1 MVEFSIVMSYNNR
14 KPQLIRTLKS
24 IELSERIDEVEV
36 IIVNDGSDDNHNLNN
51 IEKDFKFPIK
61 VINIEKKD
69 KWYTNPC
76 VPYNIGFK
84 EVLGN
89 VVIIQNPECLH
100 VGDIIKYV
108 DYNMSDDN
116 YLSFSTYS
124 LNYEKTN
131 LLDGIKLKSGEIM
144 KTIKPLIMEPYKVEG
159 DNGWYNHSKIRNK
172 GYHFCSAITK
182 ENLINELNGFDERYS
197 DGIAFDDDE
206 LVVRIKR
213 LGLEIEIIDSPMVVH
228 QWHTTGNSFKQTP
241 LFWEKFRK
249 NQKLFN
255 EVTNN
260 EKTYKVNIK

>member
-36 IIVNDGSDDNHNLNN
+36 IIVNDGSDDNHNLND

-61 VINIEKKD
+61 VITIEKKD

-108 DYNMSDDN
+108 DYNMGDDN

-124 LNYEKTN
+124 LNYEK
-131 LLDGIKLKSGEIM
+131 
-144 KTIKPLIMEPYKVEG
+144 LIY
-159 DNGWYNHSKIRNK
+159 
-172 GYHFCSAITK
+172 
-182 ENLINELNGFDERYS
+182 
-197 DGIAFDDDE
+197 
-206 LVVRIKR
+206 
-213 LGLEIEIIDSPMVVH
+213 
-228 QWHTTGNSFKQTP
+228 
-241 LFWEKFRK
+241 
-249 NQKLFN
+249 
-255 EVTNN
+255 
-260 EKTYKVNIK
+260 